1 MQVVHHSEPLSSV
14 CTEVV
19 NENIGMYKELHW
31 AFKAIHRKLEKQ
43 DKPWML
49 TWQKLCLYVWRF
61 IGLIHRENDGW
72 TDVIYFYI
80 NL

>member
-49 TWQKLCLYVWRF
+49 TWQKLCLKVYRPYWQ
-61 IGLIHRENDGW
+61 REWWMDR
-72 TDVIYFYI
+72 YYLYI
-80 NL
+80 